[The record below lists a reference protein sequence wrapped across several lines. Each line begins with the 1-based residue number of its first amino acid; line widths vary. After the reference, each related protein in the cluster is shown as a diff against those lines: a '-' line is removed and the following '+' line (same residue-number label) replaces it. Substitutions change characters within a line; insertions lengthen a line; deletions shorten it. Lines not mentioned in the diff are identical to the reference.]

1 MVRKDKKRL
10 CREELGISHD
20 EVQNNNNNKR
30 MLPNGKIRLTAFNY
44 IRKKISNNNLSQK
57 KKIEVTLAM

>member
-44 IRKKISNNNLSQK
+44 IRKKSQRTIFHK
-57 KKIEVTLAM
+57 RRK

>member
-10 CREELGISHD
+10 CREELGISHN
-20 EVQNNNNNKR
+20 EVQNNNNKR
-30 MLPNGKIRLTAFNY
+30 MLPSGKIRLTAFNY